1 MQQQSAVMYFSER
14 ERSDFPGMSKWFKGI
29 GIAVLIM
36 GILAVILPYVATLTI
51 NILVGIVL
59 LITGILHLAHA
70 IQVRKWRS
78 ITWEVLVAVLFLLI
92 GILFLVYP
100 AGGIVALTILLGIFF
115 LVYAAFKI
123 PLAMSW
129 KPRPGWGWL
138 LISGILSA
146 LLGLLVLIGL
156 PGTATWAIGLIL
168 GIDLIFSGITLLALG
183 SKMKGLAEVPK
194 VS

>member
-1 MQQQSAVMYFSER
+1 MLF
-14 ERSDFPGMSKWFKGI
+14 RS
-29 GIAVLIM
+29 
-36 GILAVILPYVATLTI
+36 LPYVATLTI
-51 NILVGIVL
+51 NILVGVVL
-59 LITGILHLAHA
+59 LLTGILHLAHA

-123 PLAMSW
+123 PLALSW

-138 LISGILSA
+138 LTSGILSA

-156 PGTATWAIGLIL
+156 PGTAAWAIGLIL
-168 GIDLIFSGITLLALG
+168 GIDLIFSGITLLALS

-194 VS
+194 VT